1 MKRREFA
8 TPGVTRVTAGNGA
21 RARARYKRRA
31 VWRTAARVATLRA
44 LRLRKARDW
53 LSSLVAV
60 TRFAFSAA
68 QRRETG
74 HGVSKLTDNVA
85 WH

>member
-1 MKRREFA
+1 MEDS
-8 TPGVTRVTAGNGA
+8 GA
-21 RARARYKRRA
+21 
-31 VWRTAARVATLRA
+31 ATLRA
-44 LRLRKARDW
+44 TLRLRKARDW